1 MTGGADMNAAWLLP
15 LGFVAGFI
23 FGLWW
28 NGNIGKPKS

>member
-1 MTGGADMNAAWLLP
+1 MEAVWLLP

-28 NGNIGKPKS
+28 SGNMWKPRF